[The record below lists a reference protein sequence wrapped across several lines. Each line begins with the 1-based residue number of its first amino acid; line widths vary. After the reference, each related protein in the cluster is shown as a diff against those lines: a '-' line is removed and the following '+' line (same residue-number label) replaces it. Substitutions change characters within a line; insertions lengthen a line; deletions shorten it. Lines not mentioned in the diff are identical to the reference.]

1 MRIIAASTGL
11 FIGLLGVYTVPF
23 QIGALVDIV
32 GLDAANAG
40 YLGSIELA
48 AVAIVTMLLG
58 AGISRFSLSKLAIA
72 GAMIAAIGQLITLVF
87 HDITILSLARFVVG
101 CGCGCVL
108 AATTASIASSEDPDA
123 FYGQAFAYMSL
134 AYVLWL
140 AALPY
145 TARVVSNAGIFH
157 MLAAVTLLS
166 LPVFRHL
173 TSNTNNEA
181 EKTARFVID
190 RGKVALLFIAI
201 TLVFVS
207 YGGTYYFAERIGTE
221 IGVASEDIGLAYG
234 LSQLAGFVGAG
245 LAGWCSARISRTTPI
260 MTGFFLIGLISLGIV
275 FSTAQV
281 EFFSVIILMN
291 GVFMFT
297 ISYVLGTAAALD
309 KRGRMAAIANGYV
322 ILALSVGTAIFGTVA
337 SQTHYTVL
345 AWPAFILCCLGAI
358 VIMPLT
364 RALDKNERKKL

>member
-11 FIGLLGVYTVPF
+11 FVGLLGVYTVPF

-48 AVAIVTMLLG
+48 AVAIVTMALG
-58 AGISRFSLSKLAIA
+58 AGISRFSLAKLAIA
-72 GAMIAAIGQLITLVF
+72 GAIVAAIGQLITLVF
-87 HDITILSLARFVVG
+87 HDITILSLARLLVG

-108 AATTASIASSEDPDA
+108 AATTASIASTEDPDA
-123 FYGQAFAYMSL
+123 FYARAFAYMSL

-140 AALPY
+140 ASLPY
-145 TARVVSNAGIFH
+145 TARVVPHAGIFL

-166 LPVFRHL
+166 LPVFRNL
-173 TSNTNNEA
+173 TANTNNEPD
-181 EKTARFVID
+181 KPARFAID
-190 RGKVALLFIAI
+190 KSKVALLFVAI
-201 TLVFVS
+201 TLVFIS

-221 IGVASEDIGLAYG
+221 IGVPSENIGMAYG
-234 LSQLAGFVGAG
+234 LSQLAGFVGAS
-245 LAGWCSARISRTTPI
+245 LAGWCSARIGRTTPI
-260 MTGFFLIGLISLGIV
+260 MTGFVLIGLISLGIV
-275 FSTAQV
+275 FSTGQV
-281 EFFSVIILMN
+281 EFLSVIFLMN

-297 ISYVLGTAAALD
+297 ITYVLGTAAALD

-322 ILALSVGTAIFGTVA
+322 ILALSIGTAIFGTVA
-337 SQTHYTVL
+337 SQTNYTVL
-345 AWPAFILCCLGAI
+345 AWPAFILCCLGAV

-364 RALDKNERKKL
+364 RALDRNERKRL

>member
-1 MRIIAASTGL
+1 MKIITASTGL
-11 FIGLLGVYTVPF
+11 FVGLLGVYTIPF
-23 QIGALVDIV
+23 QIGVFVENFD
-32 GLDAANAG
+32 LDEAGAG
-40 YLGSIELA
+40 YLGSVELA

-58 AGISRFSLSKLAIA
+58 AVISRFSLSKLAVS
-72 GAMIAAIGQLITLVF
+72 GAIVAAIGQLMSFAL
-87 HDITILSLARFVVG
+87 HDITMLCLARLFVG

-123 FYGQAFAYMSL
+123 FYGRAFAYMSL

-140 AALPY
+140 AAVPY
-145 TARVVSNAGIFH
+145 AARVVPHAGIFL
-157 MLAAVTLLS
+157 MLAATTLLS
-166 LPVFRHL
+166 LPVFRNL
-173 TSNTNNEA
+173 TFIKNN
-181 EKTARFVID
+181 KVD
-190 RGKVALLFIAI
+190 RPAKFPIGKSKVALLFMAI

-245 LAGWCSARISRTTPI
+245 LAGWSGARISRTGAI

-275 FSTAQV
+275 FSTGQI
-281 EFFSVIILMN
+281 ELLSVIILMN

-297 ISYVLGTAAALD
+297 ISSVLSAAAVLD
-309 KRGRMAAIANGYV
+309 KQGRMAAIANGYI
-322 ILALSVGTAIFGTVA
+322 ILTLSMGTAIFGTVA
-337 SQTHYTVL
+337 SQSNFMVL

-364 RALDKNERKKL
+364 RALDRNERKRL